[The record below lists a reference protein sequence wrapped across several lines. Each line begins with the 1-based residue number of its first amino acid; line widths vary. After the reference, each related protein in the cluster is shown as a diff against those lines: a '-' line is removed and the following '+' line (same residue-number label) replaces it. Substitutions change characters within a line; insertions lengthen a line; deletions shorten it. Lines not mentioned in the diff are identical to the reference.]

1 MTRRAALAV
10 SGQPG
15 ADKMIKLSRK
25 SLLALEAVLD
35 VALYAR
41 PNPVQAREITA
52 RQGMPQRHLEQVMQ
66 TLVRAD
72 ILRGVRGPRGG
83 YRLAR
88 ERRRISVREI
98 FEVIEAAEKAEDNAV
113 SQSQLAEHIIDPFY
127 TRLQNA
133 LIDAVGDITIADL
146 CDNAAGI
153 LETDQ
158 GGDFTI

>member
-1 MTRRAALAV
+1 
-10 SGQPG
+10 
-15 ADKMIKLSRK
+15 MISLSRK

-41 PNPVQAREITA
+41 PDPVQAREITA

-66 TLVRAD
+66 ALVRAD

-98 FEVIEAAEKAEDNAV
+98 FDVIEAIDGQEEGETHRTRSA
-113 SQSQLAEHIIDPFY
+113 SQLGTHIIAPFNA
-127 TRLQNA
+127 RLQNA
-133 LIDAVGDITIADL
+133 LIDAVGDTTVADL
-146 CDNAAGI
+146 CDSAKDLNIGG
-153 LETDQ
+153 TDS
-158 GGDFTI
+158 DFTI

>member
-1 MTRRAALAV
+1 
-10 SGQPG
+10 
-15 ADKMIKLSRK
+15 MIKLSRK
-25 SLLALEAVLD
+25 SLLTLEAVLD

-41 PNPVQAREITA
+41 PDPVQAREITA

-98 FEVIEAAEKAEDNAV
+98 FEVIEAADGGDENAA
-113 SQSQLAEHIIDPFY
+113 STSQLAEAIIDPFY
-127 TRLQNA
+127 ARLQNA
-133 LIDAVGDITIADL
+133 LIETVGNITIADL
-146 CDNAAGI
+146 CQDADALVQN
-153 LETDQ
+153 DDD
-158 GGDFTI
+158 GDFTI

>member
-1 MTRRAALAV
+1 
-10 SGQPG
+10 
-15 ADKMIKLSRK
+15 MIRLSRK

-41 PNPVQAREITA
+41 PDPVQAREITA

-66 TLVRAD
+66 ALVRAD

-98 FEVIEAAEKAEDNAV
+98 FEVIEAIDGAEENRP
-113 SQSQLAEHIIDPFY
+113 SQSQLGTNIIEPFHA
-127 TRLQNA
+127 RMQSA
-133 LIDAVGDITIADL
+133 LIDAVGDMTIADL
-146 CDNAAGI
+146 CDNAGTLTPA
-153 LETDQ
+153 DQ
-158 GGDFTI
+158 HADDFTI